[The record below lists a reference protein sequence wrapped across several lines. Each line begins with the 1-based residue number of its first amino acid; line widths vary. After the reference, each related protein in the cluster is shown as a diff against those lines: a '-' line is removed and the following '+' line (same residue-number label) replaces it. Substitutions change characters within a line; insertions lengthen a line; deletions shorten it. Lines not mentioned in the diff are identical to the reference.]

1 MSAFKQKS
9 FTSKAGNTYI
19 FQHPGVRMVS
29 KINDSSK
36 NKHGVLM
43 EERLSEE
50 ILKHVIVQPKMKID
64 DFSGYPEY
72 QETINAAYAFIAG
85 KDEDDEEPKGDPH
98 DHQQTGSEKE
108 S

>member
-1 MSAFKQKS
+1 MSAFKQKT
-9 FTSKAGNTYI
+9 FTSEAGNTYV

-36 NKHGVLM
+36 NKHGVVM

-50 ILKHVIVQPKMKID
+50 ILKHVIVQPNMKID
-64 DFSGYPEY
+64 DFGDYQEY
-72 QETINAAYAFIAG
+72 QETINAAYAFISGVDQDNDQQAG
-85 KDEDDEEPKGDPH
+85 DTH
-98 DHQQTGSEKE
+98 DRQAGSEAK